1 VASGRRHVTPA
12 GTRWV
17 KAAIVISSVPVLD
30 RRDLRS
36 CAVGDWV
43 TVPVPE
49 PLLAA
54 ETGD

>member
-1 VASGRRHVTPA
+1 VASGRGHVTPA

-17 KAAIVISSVPVLD
+17 KAAIVICSVPVLD

-36 CAVGDWV
+36 YAVGDWV